1 MRGPHGKVRMQ
12 AANLIDREA
21 AADWGGVTCA
31 SHKSGRQSGRRSIG
45 ANAMRSVLAS
55 VLALGLLVTLCASAN
70 AAKVHRP
77 LHPRVRPHVFVPV
90 PAPGVTAPRLAVP
103 GWSDGATE
111 RWLDNASSGWSQA

>member
-1 MRGPHGKVRMQ
+1 MRGPHGKVGMQ
-12 AANLIDREA
+12 GANLINRDA
-21 AADWGGVTCA
+21 TADWGGVTCA
-31 SHKSGRQSGRRSIG
+31 SHNTGRRSMG

-90 PAPGVTAPRLAVP
+90 PAPGVTAPRFAVP
-103 GWSDGATE
+103 GWSDGATQ